1 MKKEIIKIKIENE
14 LDVVLAYKRS
24 LQLAGFCG
32 IAMANQTKFATAV
45 SEICRNVLEHVGQGQ
60 IQFNIAENKG
70 ILYLEALISDRG
82 RGIIN
87 VEELLNKH
95 YRPVTSKGWGIYNSK
110 KLVEQIFID
119 SDSEKGTQVMLH
131 KAIPH
136 NHPPINNAIIQ
147 GWNQHFASEANVS
160 PYVEIKNQNM
170 QLLEL
175 LDQLRL
181 KNLEVEHQ
189 LDEIKNLNTQLQ
201 ASNHEITNLLQERN
215 LANTQLTAIN
225 QELDKFAYII
235 SHDLKSPL
243 FNIVSLT
250 SIIEEDLQENNLI
263 GVKKTIQMVQ
273 EQAELMDKFISDVL
287 AYSSMGRHSI
297 AKTRVSLKELI
308 DKVIRFLN
316 VPAHIQIEVAPDL
329 PVLFTEE
336 IYLQQIF
343 TNLLN
348 NAIKYNDKPAG
359 LIQIN
364 WQQGENFIQISV
376 ADNGQGIPLEDHI
389 KIFEPYQT
397 GSRHRNTSTG
407 LGLSIVN
414 KIMQIKET
422 DIWVESTG
430 KDGTV
435 FHFNWPI
442 ADMVAS

>member
-1 MKKEIIKIKIENE
+1 MKKNIIKIKIENE

-32 IAMANQTKFATAV
+32 IAMASQTKFATAV
-45 SEICRNVLEHVGQGQ
+45 SEICRNVLEHVGHGQ
-60 IQFNIAENKG
+60 IQFNITELKG

-82 RGIIN
+82 RGIN
-87 VEELLNKH
+87 NLEELLNKH
-95 YRPVTSKGWGIYNSK
+95 YRPLTSKGWGIYNSK
-110 KLVEQIFID
+110 KLVEQLFIE

-147 GWNQHFASEANVS
+147 GWNQHFASEANIS

-175 LDQLRL
+175 LDQIRL

-201 ASNHEITNLLQERN
+201 ASNHEITSLLQERN
-215 LANTQLTAIN
+215 VANAQLTAIN

-235 SHDLKSPL
+235 SHDLKAPL
-243 FNIVSLT
+243 FNIISL
-250 SIIEEDLQENNLI
+250 SAVLQESMLENTSGEINK
-263 GVKKTIQMVQ
+263 VARMVQ
-273 EQAELMDKFISDVL
+273 EQAESMEKFISDVL
-287 AYSSMGRHSI
+287 EYSSTGRNSI
-297 AKTRVSLKELI
+297 SKSTVDLKVLLP
-308 DKVIRFLN
+308 KVIRFLN
-316 VPAHIQIEVAPDL
+316 VPAHINIEVAPNL

-343 TNLLN
+343 TNLLS
-348 NAIKYNDKPAG
+348 NAIKYNDKPDG
-359 LIQIN
+359 LIQITYN
-364 WQQGENFIQISV
+364 PGESFIQLAV
-376 ADNGQGIPLEDHI
+376 TDNGQGIPLEDQQL
-389 KIFEPYQT
+389 IFEPYKT

-407 LGLSIVN
+407 LGLSIVK
-414 KIMQIKET
+414 KIVQLKNT

-430 KDGTV
+430 TNGTTV
-435 FHFNWPI
+435 FFNWP
-442 ADMVAS
+442 VEELVES